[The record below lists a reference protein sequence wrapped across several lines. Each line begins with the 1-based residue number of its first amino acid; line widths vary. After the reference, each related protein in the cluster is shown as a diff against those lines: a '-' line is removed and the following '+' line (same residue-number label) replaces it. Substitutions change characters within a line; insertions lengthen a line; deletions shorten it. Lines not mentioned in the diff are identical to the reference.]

1 MAGVAPKERRTA
13 LQILSY
19 IGLIYAALAWG
30 STFIMVKSAA
40 METGP
45 LLLVAYRFGVAGLVM
60 TLYLLLAGTPLF
72 HHLRAGVGLGALIAL
87 MYITQ
92 TVGLV
97 YTSATNSGFITGL
110 FVVFLP
116 LFVFLFE
123 RKGPTYRDGAVILLA
138 LLGLWLLTGG
148 LHGAN
153 AGDLITVVA
162 AAAYAAY
169 IPLVDRALR
178 DGARP
183 FTLLTQSFVVTSAIA
198 FLGAVMLRESFS
210 AGNVNLWGVIIF
222 LALVPSLSA
231 SLAQFFAQRYVLPL
245 AVGATFLLE
254 PVFATLF
261 SVYWGKEPFS
271 DMQFTGGLVILL
283 AMAASVDWKRASR
296 GEAA

>member
-1 MAGVAPKERRTA
+1 
-13 LQILSY
+13 
-19 IGLIYAALAWG
+19 
-30 STFIMVKSAA
+30 
-40 METGP
+40 
-45 LLLVAYRFGVAGLVM
+45 
-60 TLYLLLAGTPLF
+60 
-72 HHLRAGVGLGALIAL
+72 LRAGVGLGALIAL

-231 SLAQFFAQRYVLPL
+231 YLAQFFAQRYVLPL